1 VAFSPD
7 GKRIVTG
14 SQDMTAKV
22 WDAATGQELLT
33 LEGHTDVVRSVTFS
47 PEGNRIVTGSDDRT
61 AKVWDAGTGQELLAL
76 NGHTHAVWSAA
87 FSPDGQ
93 RIVTGIAGA
102 YAIAKVWYAAPTPQ
116 TVVRGQAVKTG
127 GEQLAPGRV
136 EQNERA
142 VK

>member
-1 VAFSPD
+1 
-7 GKRIVTG
+7 
-14 SQDMTAKV
+14 MTAKV
-22 WDAATGQELLT
+22 WGAGTGQELLT

-47 PEGNRIVTGSDDRT
+47 PDGNRIVTGSDDRT

-76 NGHTHAVWSAA
+76 KGHTHAVWSVA

-102 YAIAKVWYAAPTPQ
+102 YATARVWYAAPMSQ
-116 TVVRGQAVKTG
+116 TALHGQAEKTG
-127 GEQLAPGRV
+127 GERLAPRRV
-136 EQNERA
+136 EQNEPA